1 MAAVLILD
9 VVLCKKFINLASVLC
24 FMFMS
29 SEISNE
35 CEIYLSVEGHY
46 SRLEGQYMG
55 SLPLEGQYVGL
66 V

>member
-1 MAAVLILD
+1 MYV
-9 VVLCKKFINLASVLC
+9 
-24 FMFMS
+24 S

-35 CEIYLSVEGHY
+35 CELYLSVEGHNQ
-46 SRLEGQYMG
+46 RLDGQYMG